1 MNGRNTFRKNFRKVQ
16 RSGNKKSVASATNAS
31 FINLD
36 IGDWRITQD
45 VDGSL
50 ILYNVATG
58 VKHSFPS
65 E

>member
-1 MNGRNTFRKNFRKVQ
+1 MNGRNSFRKNFRKVQ
-16 RSGNKKSVASATNAS
+16 RSGNRKSIAAASNAE
-31 FINLD
+31 FVNVD

-50 ILYNVATG
+50 ILYNVMTG
-58 VKHSFPS
+58 VKHSFPG